1 MRNPERGLDLAVA
14 QKDPIGSFFMS
25 KVGLARRQPTSRRA
39 FQLYHLARILSIGK
53 LYKDSAL
60 ELPKIVQK

>member
-1 MRNPERGLDLAVA
+1 
-14 QKDPIGSFFMS
+14 MS
-25 KVGLARRQPTSRRA
+25 EVGLARRQPTSRRA
-39 FQLYHLARILSIGK
+39 FQLYHLARILSIGN